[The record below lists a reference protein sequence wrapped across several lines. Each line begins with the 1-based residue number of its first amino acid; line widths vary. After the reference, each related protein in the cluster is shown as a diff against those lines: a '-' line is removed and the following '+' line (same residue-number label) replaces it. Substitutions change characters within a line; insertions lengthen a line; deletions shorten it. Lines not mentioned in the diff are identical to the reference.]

1 MVFRASRPGRGQGSV
16 DEYEVG
22 TLAAVLERLSD
33 DEDLRSRMGEAARDY
48 ARREHDLELVAD
60 RYVAALEEVSGRPAV
75 RDDVLGEVARSANEV
90 GGPSS
95 NDGELAEMLRGC
107 ERSTRAIDS
116 SPGERPRLVF
126 LAFGVL
132 DPDPRDPVGET

>member
-1 MVFRASRPGRGQGSV
+1 MLDGFPSFRPFAAKVPV

-33 DEDLRSRMGEAARDY
+33 DEDLRSRMGRLRDY

-90 GGPSS
+90 
-95 NDGELAEMLRGC
+95 EA
-107 ERSTRAIDS
+107 
-116 SPGERPRLVF
+116 
-126 LAFGVL
+126 
-132 DPDPRDPVGET
+132 